1 MSQITLPLEST
12 ITLRKNG
19 NHTIKHHTFV
29 TGEVGQEF
37 AEAAVA
43 LMGSTV
49 EDVLK
54 KIDARNAE
62 KEAVN
67 E

>member
-1 MSQITLPLEST
+1 VSQITLPLEST

-19 NHTIKHHTFV
+19 HHTVKHHTFV
-29 TGEVGQEF
+29 TGEVGH
-37 AEAAVA
+37 A
-43 LMGSTV
+43 
-49 EDVLK
+49 K
-54 KIDARNAE
+54 NAE